1 MTHICIFTITK
12 YGISGNELPPPP
24 IDSFSRAIVASAG
37 ATKETF
43 VQEMQQT
50 GMQIRWLLKE
60 RWEKN
65 ASQYS
70 QPDSCSWTFVETG
83 ILADLLNWKEK
94 ET

>member
-24 IDSFSRAIVASAG
+24 VDSFSRAIVASAVT
-37 ATKETF
+37 TKEIF
-43 VQEMQQT
+43 EQEMQQT

-60 RWEKN
+60 RWERN

-70 QPDSCSWTFVETG
+70 QSDSCCWKFIETG
-83 ILADLLNWKEK
+83 MISDLLNWKGK
-94 ET
+94 E